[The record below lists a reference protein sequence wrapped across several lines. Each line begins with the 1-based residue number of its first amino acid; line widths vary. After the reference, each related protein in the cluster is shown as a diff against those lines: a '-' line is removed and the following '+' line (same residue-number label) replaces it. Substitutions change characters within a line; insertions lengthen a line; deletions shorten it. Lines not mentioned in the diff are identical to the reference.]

1 MYEKWDLDSLEIGVI
16 WNGFLGRWLIDLT
29 RSGNVQLSFLF
40 LSTRTLITACNWLSG
55 RLGALG
61 GNGIQK
67 KEKDEPLPVYLRL
80 KCIAFSHPLPPVKQL
95 HLHE

>member
-1 MYEKWDLDSLEIGVI
+1 MVHMYEKWDLDSLEIDAI

-55 RLGALG
+55 RLGALRG
-61 GNGIQK
+61 EWDT
-67 KEKDEPLPVYLRL
+67 KERERRTVTS
-80 KCIAFSHPLPPVKQL
+80 ISSS
-95 HLHE
+95 